1 MEGTDDSGDTLTNR
15 RRTRHQRAAQVETER
30 KCDAFPESNKKK
42 HDTYSVKSHMKAEPS
57 GIMSDVPVKTL
68 IRAVSAQ
75 EQWST
80 ISVCPPI
87 AGLLE
92 MSASISRQEY

>member
-1 MEGTDDSGDTLTNR
+1 MMEGMDDYGDTLSNN
-15 RRTRHQRAAQVETER
+15 RRTRHQRATQSR
-30 KCDAFPESNKKK
+30 QKGSMM
-42 HDTYSVKSHMKAEPS
+42 HDTYTVKSHMKAELS

-68 IRAVSAQ
+68 IKAVFAQ
-75 EQWST
+75 ERRST
-80 ISVCPPI
+80 NSVCPPI